1 MKRLLIVLSVFV
13 IAFAITNEVNAQ
25 SITNWIPS
33 KTGTLMWDAS
43 PVVDPAD
50 QPNQYKIV
58 WRPGADFVSTGT
70 QLGTWITATQMALV
84 IPDDV
89 RYMFG
94 VSARRMKAGVM
105 VGTESATAW
114 SSNPAV
120 CAGGVTFGLD
130 SFRSA
135 MLPGGLRLTIP

>member
-1 MKRLLIVLSVFV
+1 MRRLCIVILSCV
-13 IAFAITNEVNAQ
+13 IAIAITHNVNAQ

-50 QPNQYKIV
+50 QPNQYKVV
-58 WRPGADFVSTGT
+58 WRADFVSTGT

-105 VGTESATAW
+105 VGTESATSW

-135 MLPGGLRLTIP
+135 VLPGGLRLTIP